1 MKPQPT
7 DVHQAITDSIIAAI
21 EAGAGE
27 VHMPWH
33 RTGMSSLLPK
43 NASTGNVYQGINVV
57 SLWCVSE
64 VRNYPHSL
72 WGSYRQWQAL
82 GAQVRGGEKSAMVV
96 FYKQFD
102 VEPNPE
108 DAEDDGQ
115 RRVARASRVFNVAQV
130 DGFALE
136 EVPEMPPLERHA
148 RADAFIAA
156 TKADIRHGGEQ
167 AFYRPSTDHIQMPDK
182 WRFREADPTIRSES
196 YFSVLLHEATH
207 WTSASQRCDR
217 QLGKRFGSDQYA
229 AEELVAELG
238 SAFLCAELGI
248 SPQPRPDH
256 ASYIVHW
263 LRIMKGD
270 NKAIFSAAAR
280 AAEATRYLQ
289 SLQPKE

>member
-1 MKPQPT
+1 MKPKL
-7 DVHQAITDSIIAAI
+7 DIHQSITDSIIAAI
-21 EAGAGE
+21 EAGAGD

-33 RTGMSSLLPK
+33 RTGMSSLLPT
-43 NASTGNVYQGINVV
+43 NASTGNVYQGINVI

-72 WGSYRQWQAL
+72 WSSYRQWQAL
-82 GAQVRGGEKSAMVV
+82 GAQVRGGEKSATVV

-136 EVPEMPPLERHA
+136 ELPAMPLMERHA

-167 AFYRPSTDHIQMPDK
+167 AFYRPSTDHIQMPDE

-207 WTSASQRCDR
+207 WTSTPQRCDR
-217 QLGKRFGSDQYA
+217 QLGKRFGDDQYA

-238 SAFLCAELGI
+238 SAFLCAVLGI

-256 ASYIVHW
+256 ASYIGHW

-280 AAEATRYLQ
+280 AAEASRYLQ